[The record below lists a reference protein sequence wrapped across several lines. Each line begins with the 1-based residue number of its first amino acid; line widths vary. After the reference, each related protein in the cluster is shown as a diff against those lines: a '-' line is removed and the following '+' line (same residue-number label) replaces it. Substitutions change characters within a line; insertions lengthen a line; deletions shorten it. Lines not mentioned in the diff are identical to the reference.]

1 MRQRLWRL
9 LKPLCRT
16 GVSRVPD
23 LHLVSV
29 PLRIGLFGGTFDPPH
44 VGHIAAAVNV
54 RHALG
59 LDRVLMVVANDPYQK
74 SSSRDITP
82 AAARLEMVRAAC
94 EGIPGLE
101 VSDVEI
107 TRGGPSYTFDT
118 VREVLAEYPDA
129 EVFVIVGSDTAGRLE
144 TWHKWNELAD
154 IATFVVI
161 ARDVEELTLPSAVN
175 SIRVDVPIIECSSTE
190 LRRRLRAGEDTTHL
204 LPRAVFNV
212 IHARNLYGVTDRRST
227 ASVGLSA

>member
-1 MRQRLWRL
+1 
-9 LKPLCRT
+9 
-16 GVSRVPD
+16 
-23 LHLVSV
+23 LVSV

-94 EGIPGLE
+94 EAIPGLE

-118 VREVLAEYPDA
+118 VREVLTEYPDA
-129 EVFVIVGSDTAGRLE
+129 EVFVIVGSDTARRLE
-144 TWHKWNELAD
+144 SWHRWNELAD

-161 ARDVEELTLPSAVN
+161 SRDVEVVTLPST
-175 SIRVDVPIIECSSTE
+175 IKWTRVDIPVIECSSTD
-190 LRRRLRAGEDTTHL
+190 LRRRLHAGEDTTHL
-204 LPRAVFNV
+204 LSQSVLNV
-212 IHARNLYGVTDRRST
+212 IHARNLYRTSDRRSSV
-227 ASVGLSA
+227 SVGQGK

>member
-1 MRQRLWRL
+1 MWLTPCPP
-9 LKPLCRT
+9 LKPLCRR
-16 GVSRVPD
+16 GVRGVPD
-23 LHLVSV
+23 LHLVPV

-74 SSSRDITP
+74 SSTRVVSP
-82 AAARLEMVRAAC
+82 ASARLEMVRAAC

-101 VSDVEI
+101 VSDIEI

-118 VREVLAEYPDA
+118 VSEVLAENPDA
-129 EVFVIVGSDTAGRLE
+129 DVFVIVGSDTATRIE
-144 TWHKWNELAD
+144 SWHRWNELAE

-161 ARDVEELTLPSAVN
+161 ARDSDVLNVPSTIN
-175 SIRVDVPIIECSSTE
+175 WIRVDTPIIECSSTD
-190 LRRRLRAGEDTTHL
+190 LRRRLHAGEDTTHL
-204 LPRAVFNV
+204 LSQSVLSV
-212 IHARNLYGVTDRRST
+212 VHARHLYGVDDHHSPVSAGHST
-227 ASVGLSA
+227 